1 MVNILGVMIDFY
13 YYLRVGVRKESLE
26 LFRIESLYI
35 EQDAMERTLRRRGGG
50 TD

>member
-26 LFRIESLYI
+26 LFRIDSLYI
-35 EQDAMERTLRRRGGG
+35 IIIIIIIIWEWG
-50 TD
+50 